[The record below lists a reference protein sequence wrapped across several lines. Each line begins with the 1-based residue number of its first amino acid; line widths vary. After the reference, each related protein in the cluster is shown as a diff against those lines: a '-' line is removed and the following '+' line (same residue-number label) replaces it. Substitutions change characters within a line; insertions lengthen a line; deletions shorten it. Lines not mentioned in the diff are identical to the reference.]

1 MSSFLY
7 FILPALG
14 GYTLT
19 SVYLLKNPLIL
30 HRRKRTAFYCT
41 HISHRGA
48 TLSLLPPGCGERIES
63 TMEAFTH
70 AVEQGTQMLELDCH
84 LTHDGHVVV
93 SHDENLRRQTG
104 HDVTMSSLNLQDLP
118 LYKER
123 LEVTF
128 YAGRYSS
135 GADRKFA
142 LLEDVFRKF
151 PETPV
156 SIEIKE
162 NNSQLIE
169 KVSNLVKTYK
179 REGITV
185 WASVNSRIMKKCHT
199 MNDSMPYSF
208 TVNRG
213 VLLLL
218 LFYSGLLP
226 FVPLGESLLQFY
238 LPSIINRTF
247 IPEKRILRNR
257 LVICLLEKVTMRKS
271 LFNHLAARGIQVHL
285 FVCNEDEDIK
295 SAFDVGA
302 TGVMT
307 DYPTLLSSYLH
318 RNRRQD

>member
-41 HISHRGA
+41 QISHRG
-48 TLSLLPPGCGERIES
+48 GCGERIES

-70 AVEQGTQMLELDCH
+70 AVEQGTQMLEMDCH

-93 SHDENLRRQTG
+93 SHDENLQRQTG
-104 HDVTMSSLNLQDLP
+104 HDVTISSLNLQDLP

-151 PETPV
+151 PEMPV

-169 KVSNLVKTYK
+169 K
-179 REGITV
+179 
-185 WASVNSRIMKKCHT
+185 
-199 MNDSMPYSF
+199 NDSMPYSF

-218 LFYSGLLP
+218 LFYTGLLP

-238 LPSIINRTF
+238 LPSIINRKF

-285 FVCNEDEDIK
+285 FVCNEEEDIK

-302 TGVMT
+302 TGVMS
-307 DYPTLLSSYLH
+307 DYPTLLSSYLS